1 MIVSGKVVNKRELL
15 KEVSTLTGLPIEE
28 CDLVYEGLVKA
39 VRLFITNGRPVRLAK
54 LGKFEFKER
63 RGGFSNLTHKVY
75 PKHYQLVFKIVP
87 ILARYISTE
96 TREY

>member
-1 MIVSGKVVNKRELL
+1 MIVSDKIVNKRELL
-15 KEVSTLTGLPIEE
+15 KEVSTLTGLPVEE

-39 VRLFITNGRPVRLAK
+39 VRLFITNGRPVRLNG
-54 LGKFEFKER
+54 LGKFEFRKR
-63 RGGFSNLTHKVY
+63 RGGFSNLAHKVY

-87 ILARYISTE
+87 IIARYISIE